1 MTREEIQQ
9 KLMEM
14 AAEKAGVSVLE
25 VTPGTHLVNDLEF
38 DSLDEMEYAME
49 VEDEFKLSVPD
60 EELDKF
66 KTVGEVVDFV
76 AQQRGADDDGEDK
89 DAAA

>member
-14 AAEKAGVSVLE
+14 AAEKAGVPVLQ
-25 VTPGTHLVNDLEF
+25 VTPATHFVNDLEF

-49 VEDEFKLSVPD
+49 VEDHFKLSVPD
-60 EELDKF
+60 EDLEKLR
-66 KTVGEVVDFV
+66 TVGAVVDYV
-76 AQQRGADDDGEDK
+76 VEQLNGALTPT
-89 DAAA
+89 